1 MRQFIDKAM
10 EIANDRS
17 QSMFH
22 QREDFR
28 ELVEEIVEWQKEQV
42 YKQIRE
48 QRAERREEE
57 LRTLP
62 PL

>member
-28 ELVEEIVEWQKEQV
+28 EFVEEIVEWQKEQI

-48 QRAERREEE
+48 QRKEDDRREWENP
-57 LRTLP
+57 RF
-62 PL
+62 

>member
-1 MRQFIDKAM
+1 M
-10 EIANDRS
+10 EIANDRT

-28 ELVEEIVEWQKEQV
+28 ELVEEIKEWQKEQV

-48 QRAERREEE
+48 QRQEDERREWENP
-57 LRTLP
+57 RF
-62 PL
+62 

>member
-48 QRAERREEE
+48 QRKEDERREWENPR
-57 LRTLP
+57 L
-62 PL
+62 